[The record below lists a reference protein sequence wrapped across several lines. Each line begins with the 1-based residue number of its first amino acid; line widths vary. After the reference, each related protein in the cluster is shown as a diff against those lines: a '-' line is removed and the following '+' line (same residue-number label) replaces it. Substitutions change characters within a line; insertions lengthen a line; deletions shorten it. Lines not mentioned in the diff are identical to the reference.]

1 VELSIEQAIRIAQTR
16 SELVASAQAG
26 VIRADAGKVRARSPL
41 YPQVSAF
48 ANYQRLVYSQFRG
61 AFANLP
67 SVPGAP
73 NLSSL
78 FTSLPF
84 GTFNTWQMGASLS
97 QNLYTGGRVL
107 ASIRL
112 ADHNSELADSNLL
125 SVRASTVLDMADAY
139 LQAILTERLVEI
151 AQETVGQSEE
161 ILKLTRV
168 GEQVGARPEFEV
180 LRAEVDLQQ
189 AKTNLVRSE
198 VDRDTAM
205 LRLKQLLE
213 IPPDQP
219 LKLTE
224 VLGDELDP
232 SVATIAREVA
242 GIPPQ
247 SPPKRAAV
255 IQAEELVRIRE
266 ASVDIAKSQW
276 VPNVSLTSNFSFVAY
291 PPEFLPGNGEFR
303 PDWAIVLGVQLPL
316 FTGLRITGDVKA
328 ARADMIEAAAQLRQT
343 EEISRLDAMVSR
355 RQLEAAQ
362 SVWETS
368 AGIVLEAR
376 RAYELAQ
383 LRYEKGAS
391 SQLELLSTQ
400 IQYQQALVTRATAAR
415 ELQIAR
421 VRVELLPNLP
431 LGLASGLGAAGTAQ
445 GAART
450 VVESA
455 PQAPT
460 TGGLPASA
468 APGTAAPAATTPG
481 GGGTP
486 GRIGY

>member
-1 VELSIEQAIRIAQTR
+1 
-16 SELVASAQAG
+16 
-26 VIRADAGKVRARSPL
+26 
-41 YPQVSAF
+41 
-48 ANYQRLVYSQFRG
+48 
-61 AFANLP
+61 
-67 SVPGAP
+67 
-73 NLSSL
+73 
-78 FTSLPF
+78 
-84 GTFNTWQMGASLS
+84 
-97 QNLYTGGRVL
+97 
-107 ASIRL
+107 
-112 ADHNSELADSNLL
+112 
-125 SVRASTVLDMADAY
+125 
-139 LQAILTERLVEI
+139 
-151 AQETVGQSEE
+151 
-161 ILKLTRV
+161 
-168 GEQVGARPEFEV
+168 VGARPEFEV

-213 IPPDQP
+213 LPPDQP
-219 LKLTE
+219 LTLTGS
-224 VLGDELDP
+224 LGDELDP

-242 GIPPQ
+242 GIPPEA
-247 SPPKRAAV
+247 PGKRAAV
-255 IQAEELVRIRE
+255 VQAEELVRIRE
-266 ASVDIAKSQW
+266 ASVDIATAQW
-276 VPNVSLTSNFSFVAY
+276 VPSVNLTSTFSFVAY
-291 PPEFLPGNGEFR
+291 PPELLPGNAEFR
-303 PDWAIVLGVQLPL
+303 PDWAVVLGLQFPL
-316 FTGLRITGDVKA
+316 FTGMRITGDVKA

-343 EEISRLDAMVSR
+343 EEISRLDAMVSK

-368 AGIVLEAR
+368 AGIVYEAK
-376 RAYELAQ
+376 RAYELAE

-391 SQLELLSTQ
+391 SQLELLSTR

-431 LGLASGLGAAGTAQ
+431 LGLASGLGAAGTSQ

-450 VVESA
+450 VIESA

-460 TGGLPASA
+460 TGALPA
-468 APGTAAPAATTPG
+468 GAAPAAAPAGSTP